1 MNFVYNGFPTDIVM
15 EKFKLFWQYPVI
27 TEKTFYQQ
35 NKDRPGYI
43 GMPWA
48 TIIDKKYHPKIILNL
63 IDKNIFTYNNYTCC
77 QHISFRQLV
86 PLFQAIGIKTL
97 YTPHKTIG
105 EDQILGI
112 KIKACPLY
120 AVNVEDDSRNKTF
133 VEFDDKGFIEKERK
147 YLYSF
152 QGAYDQR
159 WYMTDVRQRLFDMTH
174 PKNTY
179 VKNIGEWHFDKL
191 VYNDKQNNK
200 GELNINE
207 THTQNKESYN
217 DLLLGS
223 KYCLCP
229 SGSGPNSIRFWEAL
243 AVGSIPI
250 LLSDTLDL
258 PKYDVEGA
266 DGWDETIIRIKESN
280 IETIPTIL
288 ENISKD
294 DETKMRTN
302 CLKVYK
308 YFKNNFSGENFNS
321 LDSKTDRPIIH
332 YCCGSYSRGVFGG
345 VARYDYHVSLAF
357 PNRIFFEGP
366 REKSNM
372 LGYLNTL
379 QNPIIITDNH
389 LACDIPNEF
398 DIILVHHGVAK
409 THADREPNWN
419 KYWRDLCCNGQ
430 ANMLQHRDPATTK
443 IISISQFCTDEFTKY
458 YHELYT
464 KFERTKILHTS
475 ELNERYFKKKWN
487 DKPIV
492 LGNWKDVNKGKNVIK
507 QLMSNQDFIFND
519 LHVHPD
525 QKGIIDFNYRKQS
538 IYLNSDIFLQLSLC
552 EGNSYSTLDALLCGI
567 PVVSSNVGLFYK
579 DVPEDCFVKIEWQ
592 RNNDVEYVKSK
603 IQEAWKRRDELS
615 RKGRQWYLKNCGF
628 VQWCKAMKKYIERY

>member
-1 MNFVYNGFPTDIVM
+1 MNLVKDNIFFTGNSFPTDIVM

-35 NKDRPGYI
+35 NKNTPGYI

-48 TIIDKKYHPKIILNL
+48 TIIDKKYHPKIIYQLMHKY
-63 IDKNIFTYNNYTCC
+63 IPTKNNYTCC
-77 QHISFRQLV
+77 QHISFRSLI
-86 PLFQAIGIKTL
+86 PLFHAFGIKTL

-105 EDQILGI
+105 EDQLLDIT
-112 KIKACPLY
+112 IKACPLY

-174 PKNTY
+174 PPNTY
-179 VKNIGEWHFDKL
+179 VKNIGEWHFDKV

-223 KYCLCP
+223 RYCLCP

-308 YFKNNFSGENFNS
+308 YFKNNFSGEK
-321 LDSKTDRPIIH
+321 L
-332 YCCGSYSRGVFGG
+332 
-345 VARYDYHVSLAF
+345 
-357 PNRIFFEGP
+357 
-366 REKSNM
+366 
-372 LGYLNTL
+372 
-379 QNPIIITDNH
+379 
-389 LACDIPNEF
+389 
-398 DIILVHHGVAK
+398 
-409 THADREPNWN
+409 
-419 KYWRDLCCNGQ
+419 
-430 ANMLQHRDPATTK
+430 
-443 IISISQFCTDEFTKY
+443 
-458 YHELYT
+458 EL
-464 KFERTKILHTS
+464 ILHTDS
-475 ELNERYFKKKWN
+475 
-487 DKPIV
+487 
-492 LGNWKDVNKGKNVIK
+492 GNWYNKS
-507 QLMSNQDFIFND
+507 M
-519 LHVHPD
+519 
-525 QKGIIDFNYRKQS
+525 
-538 IYLNSDIFLQLSLC
+538 
-552 EGNSYSTLDALLCGI
+552 
-567 PVVSSNVGLFYK
+567 
-579 DVPEDCFVKIEWQ
+579 
-592 RNNDVEYVKSK
+592 
-603 IQEAWKRRDELS
+603 
-615 RKGRQWYLKNCGF
+615 
-628 VQWCKAMKKYIERY
+628 